1 MASVESSVRDSASSP
16 GWVHFVVFL
25 LFSHNAWIYS
35 PEYKLLAVNC
45 KPRQKVLR
53 MLVTFMFFF

>member
-1 MASVESSVRDSASSP
+1 MVSVESSVRDSASSP

-45 KPRQKVLR
+45 KPR
-53 MLVTFMFFF
+53 